1 MEHTLQYEQW
11 ECDDNSSYLSEAYWV
26 VTYMR
31 HFINNR
37 VRDRLLLNS
46 FSRQESWDS
55 KSLSPVS
62 QTQDPSVSSCS
73 PFLKNGSCSW
83 PTSTLGVKAEEPI
96 RTAETIK
103 WVGTILTI
111 KQFWTILKLHPY
123 CSTARALVISRQNYF
138 TALQVCRWRL
148 YSSR

>member
-62 QTQDPSVSSCS
+62 QTQDPPPLCH
-73 PFLKNGSCSW
+73 PAPLSW
-83 PTSTLGVKAEEPI
+83 KMEA
-96 RTAETIK
+96 
-103 WVGTILTI
+103 
-111 KQFWTILKLHPY
+111 
-123 CSTARALVISRQNYF
+123 ARDQQALWE
-138 TALQVCRWRL
+138 WRL
-148 YSSR
+148 RSPSEQQKP